1 MLAERRGLQAQDENI
16 CTGRDQVVTSETGTL
31 SDDQTGET
39 IDCTQG
45 GCNGLD
51 TGHNG
56 YGDNLDCGKHIQA
69 PEGSVVALT
78 ISYIALEQANAC
90 PSPGCDYVAVYDGAD
105 QYGPE
110 LGKFSGTE
118 LPHPVRSTGRD
129 MYVRFVTDAVRPIP
143 PVVVSLTHADL
154 RAAPQGNYGLAGESG
169 FDAVS
174 DDPGFYAYARP
185 PPLARLSQRSTVLL
199 GTGTGTSWTRSK
211 PAAGSAAATASALSR
226 PCLLRPT
233 APSTT
238 TTARTSATASTAS
251 R

>member
-16 CTGRDQVVTSETGTL
+16 CTGADQVVTSETGTL
-31 SDDQTGET
+31 SDDQTSET
-39 IDCTQG
+39 VGCTQG

-90 PSPGCDYVAVYDGAD
+90 PSPGCDYIAVYDGAN
-105 QYGPE
+105 QFAPE

-143 PVVVSLTHADL
+143 PAVVSLTP
-154 RAAPQGNYGLAGESG
+154 R
-169 FDAVS
+169 
-174 DDPGFYAYARP
+174 R
-185 PPLARLSQRSTVLL
+185 
-199 GTGTGTSWTRSK
+199 
-211 PAAGSAAATASALSR
+211 
-226 PCLLRPT
+226 
-233 APSTT
+233 
-238 TTARTSATASTAS
+238 
-251 R
+251 